1 MVLKQFYHC
10 SIGLWTWHFPLAIWL
25 LVMALATWLQA
36 CNLSKNSS
44 AHSSLFYSILFDW
57 MLPLWNY
64 MMLLSMQSRQM
75 QLACELYLQNNIVD
89 LECWWS
95 VPCYWDYC
103 PAIIILSLVYLVLT
117 MRGNV
122 FQQRLCIKSYNPTKL
137 NLWNISWQWRPLIT
151 HNLSNSTACVW
162 YRSENQF
169 LITSPLITH
178 TLSNSCLW
186 ICCGQNQFLI
196 T

>member
-89 LECWWS
+89 LKW
-95 VPCYWDYC
+95 
-103 PAIIILSLVYLVLT
+103 
-117 MRGNV
+117 
-122 FQQRLCIKSYNPTKL
+122 
-137 NLWNISWQWRPLIT
+137 
-151 HNLSNSTACVW
+151 
-162 YRSENQF
+162 
-169 LITSPLITH
+169 
-178 TLSNSCLW
+178 
-186 ICCGQNQFLI
+186 
-196 T
+196 